1 MKLKRIIIDVREPQE
16 YSQGH
21 AMGAINIPLSNIN
34 NLSQYL
40 PDVNFDDE
48 LILYCWS
55 GGRAEMACHSISML
69 GFSNVVNGV
78 NQEAV
83 EENYC

>member
-1 MKLKRIIIDVREPQE
+1 MKLKRIIIDVREPRE
-16 YSQGH
+16 FSQSH
-21 AMGAINIPLSNIN
+21 VVGAVNIPLSNIN

-40 PDVNFDDE
+40 PNANFDDE
-48 LILYCWS
+48 LILYCRS

-69 GFSNVVNGV
+69 GFSSVVNGV
-78 NQEAV
+78 NQETV